1 MPIGKPSAAQVLVQ
15 NLADVVQKGQKN
27 VMDIGVD
34 LFGQI
39 GPANQMI
46 ALIQKITREADFAA
60 LSVGPRAEQ
69 LLALLRKQ
77 APLVGNGQNCSK
89 SER

>member
-1 MPIGKPSAAQVLVQ
+1 M
-15 NLADVVQKGQKN
+15 
-27 VMDIGVD
+27 MDIGVA

-69 LLALLRKQ
+69 LLALLREQ
-77 APLVGNGQNCSK
+77 GLRLVMGKTAANPSVERFWPSEDMNCPGIQQ
-89 SER
+89 